1 MTALE
6 WGLPVVAKYLFG
18 GLSLGA
24 FVTYYLWQGFGLKTF
39 RPLAKLAWISA
50 AVWGLLIPIP
60 IFSHLGQPGRWYTL
74 LFDFHWT
81 SPMSWAGPILL
92 AYLVVVLLNG
102 RFFFY
107 PDVVLAYRN
116 AKGLR
121 KKALRILLITRP
133 PQGPIPKASQVGLKV
148 TGALAFVLVLSF
160 GYTGLEL
167 GILSSRP
174 LWANPI
180 NPVMFLLTG
189 LISGMAFVV
198 LLWIALDGRVEA
210 PRAPGEK
217 TILTSFALPALL
229 AFFLGL
235 NAVFY
240 VSLAYSVPE
249 VVQAVGVLAT
259 GELAPMFLWVG
270 LGLGALVP
278 AVFLAANAVLRSPR
292 RWMATLASGLILI
305 GAFAQKYGFVV
316 GGQVLA
322 EVGGEVPS
330 SLWPTSSGIIEF
342 LSILALAYFLFQ
354 VALWISPWRAPKPA
368 EREAAPAP
376 EVTA

>member
-1 MTALE
+1 MEGT
-6 WGLPVVAKYLFG
+6 KLFARE
-18 GLSLGA
+18 SQ
-24 FVTYYLWQGFGLKTF
+24 F
-39 RPLAKLAWISA
+39 P
-50 AVWGLLIPIP
+50 AVDQLI
-60 IFSHLGQPGRWYTL
+60 
-74 LFDFHWT
+74 
-81 SPMSWAGPILL
+81 
-92 AYLVVVLLNG
+92 
-102 RFFFY
+102 
-107 PDVVLAYRN
+107 VLAEKRS
-116 AKGLR
+116 APPDSTLEPHDPRERAGIEERRAQLGVR
-121 KKALRILLITRP
+121 DALP
-133 PQGPIPKASQVGLKV
+133 ES
-148 TGALAFVLVLSF
+148 S
-160 GYTGLEL
+160 GLEL

-249 VVQAVGVLAT
+249 VVEAVGVLAT
-259 GELAPMFLWVG
+259 GELAPLFLWVG

-292 RWMATLASGLILI
+292 RWVATLASALILI

-322 EVGGEVPS
+322 EGGGEVPS
-330 SLWPTSSGIIEF
+330 SLWPTSSEIIEF

-354 VALWISPWRAPKPA
+354 VALSISPWRTPKPA
-368 EREAAPAP
+368 EREAAPPP